1 MGETILGFVLVAA
14 ILIFSALITQGF
26 ARSMYNRCPGCGTL
40 NAKRRVPMSKLRSS
54 SRFLKQSILNLSYP
68 LKIDFLLVQ

>member
-26 ARSMYNRCPGCGTL
+26 ARSMYKPLSGVWEHSTPKGESI
-40 NAKRRVPMSKLRSS
+40 AEIAVKQWVPETIHIKSVLPVE
-54 SRFLKQSILNLSYP
+54 N
-68 LKIDFLLVQ
+68 

>member
-1 MGETILGFVLVAA
+1 MGETILGFLLVAA

-40 NAKRRVPMSKLRSS
+40 NAKRRVHCRICGQAVGS
-54 SRFLKQSILNLSYP
+54 
-68 LKIDFLLVQ
+68 